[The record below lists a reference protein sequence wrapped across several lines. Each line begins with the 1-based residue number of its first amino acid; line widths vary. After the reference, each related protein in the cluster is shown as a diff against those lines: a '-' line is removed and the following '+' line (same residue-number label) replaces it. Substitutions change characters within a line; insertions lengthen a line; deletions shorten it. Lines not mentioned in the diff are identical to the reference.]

1 MKRLLSSLAALT
13 LCFHALSQ
21 NEVDALRYS
30 YTPFVAN
37 SARSMGMGGAFGAFG
52 ADISSLFGNPAGLG
66 QYKRYSFEMGLGVQS
81 NTNVADYTGTNSTD
95 SKSKLTLSNIGYVSS
110 KKPKN
115 TDWLNTNFSIGYAK
129 TNSFNE
135 NISIRGKSSHTL
147 LDVFARRATGVD
159 EADIINTLP
168 FDAGAAYYCYG
179 IDPFDSIQN
188 TYIASPVGLNI
199 NQNKSIERKGN
210 QSETVIAY
218 AGNYKDIL
226 LVGGSIT
233 FRSVNFSETATYFET
248 YDSDK
253 FLNTMSY
260 SERLETSGLGVMLK
274 LGAIVKPTP
283 WLRAGLSYQSKCKI
297 SLTDIYSTQMNTT
310 TDNQNFEF
318 ISPESKYTYSVR
330 TPSKLLINAGFILG
344 KFGLIAADYEFSDY
358 GKIKMASVGT
368 ESNYSYNAENATI
381 ATIYRSTHKV
391 RVGFESRILEK
402 FRLRAGASYQQSPF
416 VNGVSDNTPVLG
428 FSAGAGYFKDAFF
441 LDLGTNYIVRNE
453 TYYLFDPTVIS
464 PTTITKSSFSI
475 LVNIGFRY

>member
-1 MKRLLSSLAALT
+1 MKRILSILTALL

-21 NEVDALRYS
+21 NEVDAIRYS

-66 QYKRYSFEMGLGVQS
+66 QYKRYSFEMGLGIQS
-81 NTNVADYTGTNSTD
+81 NTNLANYTGVNSTD

-115 TDWLNTNFSIGYAK
+115 ADWLNSNFSIGYAK

-135 NISIRGKSSHTL
+135 NISIRGNSSYTI
-147 LDVFARRATGVD
+147 LDVFARRGNGIA
-159 EADIINTLP
+159 EEDIITTLP
-168 FDAGAAYYCYG
+168 FDAGAAYYCYA
-179 IDPFDSIQN
+179 IDPLDTIQN
-188 TYIASPVGLNI
+188 TYIASPVGLKI
-199 NQNKSIERKGN
+199 NQNKSIERTGR
-210 QSETVIAY
+210 QSETAIGY
-218 AGNYKDIL
+218 AGNYKDL
-226 LVGGSIT
+226 LLIGGTIT
-233 FRSVNFSETATYFET
+233 FRSVNFSETATYYES
-248 YDSDK
+248 YAPEK

-260 SERLETSGLGVMLK
+260 GERLETSGLGVMLK
-274 LGAIVKPTP
+274 IGAILKPTP

-310 TDNQNFEF
+310 SDNNNYEF
-318 ISPESKYTYSVR
+318 LSPESKYTYSVR
-330 TPSKLLINAGFILG
+330 TPSKLLVNMGFILG

-358 GKIKMASVGT
+358 GKIKMANVGT
-368 ESNYSYNAENATI
+368 ESNYSYNTENATI

-391 RVGFESRILEK
+391 RAGFESRIMEK

-416 VNGVSDNTPVLG
+416 VNGVSENTPILG

-441 LDLGTNYIVRNE
+441 VDLGANYITYNE

-464 PTTITKSSFSI
+464 PTSITKSSFSL
-475 LVNIGFRY
+475 LVNVGFRY